1 MRIVYFRYSNIF
13 YMNRICRYYTSFL
26 TYIFLMHSLCSQEW
40 NVLHQFIPA
49 QTLQKIEFLNKDFGI
64 TVGSLYNGST
74 KNIHV
79 TRDGGKSWT
88 DVSSGYTSMRFMDIA
103 ILNDSVI
110 YMSGNNGIIIRSTDG
125 GLNWTTLTTNVTEQI
140 WGIHFTSAKIGYAV
154 GSNGL
159 ILRTLNGGNDW
170 EIRPS
175 GTNHLFYKV
184 TVTASGICFA
194 SGSNILLRSADGGDS
209 WQSVDFFPFEP
220 PADWIR
226 SIQFVNDL
234 TGYACADIG
243 RIYKTTDGGMS
254 WYRLPSIT
262 QEPLFELHFLDE
274 NFGMVCGFNGTIL
287 KTENGGMSWTP
298 MVSPLAGEHLYS
310 IDLVDKN
317 NGYICSHFGTVLQ
330 LQNVSNA
337 DHPTKM
343 DIDFLLYPNPAN
355 QRILIHAKY
364 DHPERQISQAQLID
378 SNGKTLLTFEIL
390 DSAHVDLSNYPDGI
404 YTIVIK
410 GNAPQV
416 LRFIK
421 I

>member
-1 MRIVYFRYSNIF
+1 MNNSTRILFF
-13 YMNRICRYYTSFL
+13 
-26 TYIFLMHSLCSQEW
+26 IFLFCFLVCPVFSQEW
-40 NVLHQFIPA
+40 SVLHQFNPA
-49 QTLQKIEFLNKDFGI
+49 QTLQKIEFHNKDFGI

-74 KNIHV
+74 KNIHI
-79 TRDGGKSWT
+79 TRDGGKTWM

-103 ILNDSVI
+103 ILNDSVM

-125 GLNWTTLTTNVTEQI
+125 GLNWKTLTTNVTEQI
-140 WGIHFTSAKIGYAV
+140 WGIYFIDAKIGYAV

-159 ILRTLNGGNDW
+159 IMRTNNAGNDW

-184 TVTASGICFA
+184 TVTSSGVCFA
-194 SGSNILLRSADGGDS
+194 SGSNILLRSEDGGDS
-209 WQSVDFFPFEP
+209 WQAVDFFPFEP

-226 SIQFVNDL
+226 SIQFVNDQ

-243 RIYKTTDGGMS
+243 RIYKTNDGGKT

-298 MVSPLAGEHLYS
+298 MTSPLGNEHLYS
-310 IDLVDKN
+310 IDLIDKD
-317 NGYICSHFGTVLQ
+317 NGYICSHFGNVLQ
-330 LQNVSNA
+330 LKNA
-337 DHPTKM
+337 S
-343 DIDFLLYPNPAN
+343 DIDDESNDNSALMLYPNPAN
-355 QRILIHAKY
+355 DWIHIHAKN
-364 DHPERQISQAQLID
+364 EISDKQKHQATLID
-378 SNGKTLLTFEIL
+378 GHGHVLLNFEIQEFSRL
-390 DSAHVDLSNYPDGI
+390 DISNYPVGI
-404 YTIVIK
+404 YTILVEGDLSQIM
-410 GNAPQV
+410 
-416 LRFIK
+416 RFIK